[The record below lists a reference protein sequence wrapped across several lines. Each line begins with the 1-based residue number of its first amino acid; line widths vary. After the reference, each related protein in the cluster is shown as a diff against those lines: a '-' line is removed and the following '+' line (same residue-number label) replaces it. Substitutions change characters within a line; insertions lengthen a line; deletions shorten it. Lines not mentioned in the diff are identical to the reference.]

1 MFKFLKSALHFFSDL
16 GYYAKMEQY
25 IKDKNP
31 KSHAE
36 LERIIRD
43 YYSIRGM

>member
-1 MFKFLKSALHFFSDL
+1 MLKFLKTTFSLFSDL
-16 GYYAKMEQY
+16 GYYARMEQY

-31 KSHAE
+31 KTHSE

-43 YYSIRGM
+43 YYSIRGL

>member
-1 MFKFLKSALHFFSDL
+1 MLKFLKNALNLLSDL
-16 GYYAKMEQY
+16 SYYARMEQY

-36 LERIIRD
+36 LERIVRD
-43 YYSIRGM
+43 YYSIRGL

>member
-1 MFKFLKSALHFFSDL
+1 MFKFLKALLNFFSDL
-16 GYYAKMEQY
+16 GYYAKMEQH
-25 IKDKNP
+25 IKNKNP
-31 KSHAE
+31 QSHAE